1 MPTKEELQELAEKY
15 RLTRSGSKTQLAK
28 RIYHLRS
35 TYLSQKERKMLEDFL
50 HMPNREKDTDPRKR
64 LPKQ

>member
-1 MPTKEELQELAEKY
+1 MPTKDELQELAEKY

-28 RIYHLRS
+28 RIYSLRS
-35 TYLSQKERKMLEDFL
+35 IYLSQKERKMIEDFL
-50 HMPNREKDTDPRKR
+50 HMPNSKKETHPRKQ